1 MGPMAQFLRRLSF
14 TLLLL
19 LGLALML
26 SLGAGAEG
34 DDDVITSIDVNF
46 QHLGDHWVPTYQ
58 PQSPEGTE
66 YEKDFQVSAEVE
78 NPAIKMWIRGLVPP
92 HSVSIDFVKIYVNDE
107 LLGFL
112 NEYAMGSG
120 SIYDVDDEVEIE
132 VSIEEGILTKGTN
145 RLKIVTGWG
154 SATTDRDDIMFWN

>member
-1 MGPMAQFLRRLSF
+1 MGPMAQFRRRLSF
-14 TLLLL
+14 TLILILS
-19 LGLALML
+19 LALML
-26 SLGAGAEG
+26 SFGAGAEG

-46 QHLGDHWVPTYQ
+46 HHLGDHWVPTYQ

-66 YEKDFQVSAEVE
+66 YEKDFQVSADVE

-92 HSVSIDFVKIYVNDE
+92 PNVSIDYVKIFVNDE

-132 VSIEEGILTKGTN
+132 VSIE
-145 RLKIVTGWG
+145 
-154 SATTDRDDIMFWN
+154 DIHN